1 MYVKNSRGD
10 TIIEVLFAMAI
21 VGVVLA
27 AAYGIASKNL
37 QTSQF
42 ARERSQATQIAST
55 QIELIKNLRNAP
67 TPTPPNSNFCV
78 DINAANPVVSSS
90 NPACTDGF
98 FNTLVN
104 FDGTDSYRIKV
115 EWIPPGGD
123 TNNLANVTFYYRL
136 GS

>member
-1 MYVKNSRGD
+1 MSINNSRGD

-27 AAYGIASKNL
+27 AAYSIASKNL

-67 TPTPPNSNFCV
+67 TPTPPNSSFCI
-78 DINAANPVVSSS
+78 DITAANPVVTSS
-90 NPACTDGF
+90 NPACSDGF
-98 FNTLVN
+98 FNTTVN
-104 FDGTDSYRIKV
+104 FDGVNGYKIEVK
-115 EWIPPGGD
+115 WIPPGGD